1 MLCKDLAEIV
11 GGLIGLNPEI
21 PDFHLTVH
29 ACYLQLRIEAEEGI
43 ATPGLIGLG
52 RFQHIAV
59 GDTFLSIL
67 IVSIGVVKSERI
79 SRLTGSTSYFPVS
92 EIFLISSK
100 NVRMFMNITS

>member
-43 ATPGLIGLG
+43 APQVS
-52 RFQHIAV
+52 FAWA
-59 GDTFLSIL
+59 DSSI
-67 IVSIGVVKSERI
+67 
-79 SRLTGSTSYFPVS
+79 
-92 EIFLISSK
+92 
-100 NVRMFMNITS
+100 